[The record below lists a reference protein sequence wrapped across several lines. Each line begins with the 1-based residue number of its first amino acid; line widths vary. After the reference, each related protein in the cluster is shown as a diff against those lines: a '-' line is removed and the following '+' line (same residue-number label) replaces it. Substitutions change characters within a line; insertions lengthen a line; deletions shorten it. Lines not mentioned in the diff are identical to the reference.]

1 MPDLMAELAKRLHQP
16 VAAIESEF
24 KAGKIAADVGI
35 AALVDSVN
43 WGKVGDMRK
52 KADPQDVWTDFRNA
66 FTRMLDDIN
75 VTPIIR
81 HLKTLFG

>member
-43 WGKVGDMRK
+43 WGKVGDIAQK
-52 KADPQDVWTDFRNA
+52 KLTLKDVWTDFGNA
-66 FTRMLDDIN
+66 FYSDAG
-75 VTPIIR
+75 R
-81 HLKTLFG
+81 HQCNSDNSGI